1 MSEISRII
9 DQLQREHDGDPWHG
23 SPLLS
28 ILDGVSAEQA
38 VSRPLAGGH
47 SIWELVLHI
56 TGWKNEVARRVKGAP
71 AGAPSE
77 GDWPQV
83 GDPTE
88 ARWQTAL
95 QRLTDA
101 HRSLVTAIEA
111 LPESK
116 LYEPTN
122 DPRNRPLGS
131 GVPYYVLLHGA
142 VQHDVY
148 HAGQIA
154 ILRKGPPILSDDT
167 SGSALRRS
175 SN

>member
-38 VSRPLAGGH
+38 VSRPLARSH
-47 SIWELVLHI
+47 SIWELVLHV

-71 AGAPSE
+71 AGEPPE
-77 GDWPQV
+77 GDWPPV
-83 GDPTE
+83 GDPTPV
-88 ARWQTAL
+88 RWQTAL
-95 QRLTDA
+95 QRLTEA
-101 HRSLVTAIEA
+101 HRGLVAAIEA

-116 LYEPTN
+116 LHEPTN
-122 DPRNRPLGS
+122 DPRDRPLGS
-131 GVPYYVLLHGA
+131 GVAYYVLLHGA

-154 ILRKGPPILSDDT
+154 ILRKGLDDS
-167 SGSALRRS
+167 SGTVR
-175 SN
+175 